1 MKLKKEF
8 EMTVP
13 VGSNTDPIRV
23 DSDRYIS
30 ANDMAAKF
38 PGREL
43 KEWRKNKST
52 EESISYLKRD
62 LNRGNS
68 PQLKDDQTIKIIEPI
83 KTKRGKYGS
92 GTWLHPDLAF
102 EFAMWLSVEFKYH
115 VIRAYQQSLRENEDW
130 GIKRVLVA
138 QGCRLLTDAV
148 KSEIVDKTG
157 NSYAYPIEM
166 NILNRVVFG
175 KNADGENLRDYA
187 TLDQLNALKTL
198 ENVDVGLIKAGLSE
212 EMREKTLMSVYSD
225 FMKNSSSKV
234 RTLMSG
240 E

>member
-1 MKLKKEF
+1 MQLKKEF

-13 VGSNTDPIRV
+13 VGGNTDPIRV

-52 EESISYLKRD
+52 EDSISFLRRD
-62 LNRGNS
+62 LNRGNP
-68 PQLKDDQTIKIIEPI
+68 PQLKDGQIVKIIEPI

-130 GIKRVLVA
+130 GITRVLAA

-148 KSEIVDKTG
+148 KSEIVEKTG
-157 NSYAYPIEM
+157 NPIAYPIEM

-175 KNADGENLRDYA
+175 RNSDGSNFRDNA
-187 TLDQLNALKTL
+187 TLEQLNALKTL
-198 ENVDVGLIKAGLSE
+198 ENVDVGLIKAGLNE
-212 EMREKTLMSVYSD
+212 EQRETALREVYLD
-225 FMKNSSSKV
+225 FVNNSSKKV
-234 RTLMSG
+234 KTMMIG